1 MINYFSKSEYSLVN
15 SNLSVELMQ
24 NVVKYFYR
32 EVVIFQHHID
42 DNRSFKMFTS
52 QLCVIGLCRQVEICR
67 VLGISKSSM
76 IRNVK
81 KLKKNGPS
89 AFYQIPKRTGRGGTV
104 ITEEVQKKAEE
115 FLLHGWTQQM
125 VAEKLDIN
133 VSTLAKAIQQGRIYA
148 HPKASRKPKNGRGSR
163 EISTNLIGNA
173 NYIGKHTR
181 KIFI

>member
-1 MINYFSKSEYSLVN
+1 MINYFSKTDYNLVN

-24 NVVKYFYR
+24 NVVKYFFR

-42 DNRSFKMFTS
+42 DNCSFKMFTS
-52 QLCVIGLCRQVEICR
+52 QLCVIGLCKQVEICR
-67 VLGISKSSM
+67 VFGISKASM

-81 KLKKNGPS
+81 KLRKNGPT
-89 AFYQIPKRTGRGGTV
+89 AFYQIPKRNGRGGTV
-104 ITEEVQKKAEE
+104 ITEEVQKIAEE

-125 VAEKLDIN
+125 VAEKLNIN
-133 VSTLAKAIQQGRIYA
+133 VSTLAKAVKQGRIYSP
-148 HPKASRKPKNGRGSR
+148 PKDSRKPKKGRGSR

-173 NYIGKHTR
+173 NYIGKHMR